1 MRLRRAVLRLA
12 ALGFGVALAAS
23 LMTGTAL
30 AQLKPSDKVPPIPA
44 NIRAAVDDQTR
55 PEKDRARD
63 VGRKPDQVFALAGL
77 KTGEKVIE
85 IGSFGQ
91 YDTNIIV
98 RAVGPK
104 GHVWMYDLPY
114 QRAKQEE
121 PTKAFNA
128 EHKNTEY
135 QIGKFDELTYPKN
148 INLVVIDMYYHDL
161 ALPSNGVDMTKFN
174 KLMFDALAK
183 GGRVL
188 IVDHNAEAGSGR
200 RDTQKIHRIGP
211 EVIEKE
217 MKDAGFKEIVS
228 SSIFANPGDDKTKMV
243 FAPGER
249 GSTDRSL
256 FVFQK

>member
-1 MRLRRAVLRLA
+1 MLARRAVICA
-12 ALGFGVALAAS
+12 AVAMLIA
-23 LMTGTAL
+23 GPAL
-30 AQLKPSDKVPPIPA
+30 AQVKPSDKVPPIPA
-44 NIRAAVDDQTR
+44 NIRAAVDDPGR

-63 VGRKPDQVFALAGL
+63 AGRKPAEVFALAGL
-77 KTGEKVIE
+77 KTGDKVIE

-91 YDTNIIV
+91 YDTNIMV
-98 RAVGPK
+98 RAIGPK
-104 GHVWMYDLPY
+104 GHIWMYDLPY

-128 EHKNTEY
+128 AHPNTEY
-135 QIGKFDELTYPKN
+135 QIGKFDELTYPKDV
-148 INLVVIDMYYHDL
+148 NLVVIDMYYHDL
-161 ALPSNGVDMTKFN
+161 ALPSNGVDMTRFN
-174 KLMFDALAK
+174 KLMYDALKK

-211 EVIEKE
+211 EVIEAE
-217 MKDAGFKEIVS
+217 MKAAGFKEIVNS
-228 SSIFANPGDDKTKMV
+228 TIFANPDDDKTKMV

>member
-1 MRLRRAVLRLA
+1 MLARRTAICA
-12 ALGFGVALAAS
+12 AFALLIAGS
-23 LMTGTAL
+23 AL
-30 AQLKPSDKVPPIPA
+30 AQATPSAKVPPIPA
-44 NIRAAVDDQTR
+44 NVRAAVDDPTR
-55 PEKDRARD
+55 PEKDRQRD
-63 VGRKPDQVFALAGL
+63 AGRKPDQVFALAGI
-77 KTGEKVIE
+77 KTGDKVIE

-98 RAVGPK
+98 RAIGAK

-121 PTKAFNA
+121 PTKAFNEA
-128 EHKNTEY
+128 HKNTEY
-135 QIGKFDELTYPKN
+135 QIGKFDELTYPKDV
-148 INLVVIDMYYHDL
+148 NLVVIDMYYHDL

-174 KLMFDALAK
+174 KLMFDTLKK

-211 EVIEKE
+211 EAIEQE
-217 MKDAGFKEIVS
+217 MKDAGFKEVVNS
-228 SSIFANPGDDKTKMV
+228 TIFANPADDKTKMV

-249 GSTDRSL
+249 GATDRSL

>member
-1 MRLRRAVLRLA
+1 MLARRTAICA
-12 ALGFGVALAAS
+12 AFAFLIAGSAFAQAA
-23 LMTGTAL
+23 
-30 AQLKPSDKVPPIPA
+30 PSNKVPPIPA
-44 NIRAAVDDQTR
+44 NVRAAVDDQTR

-63 VGRKPDQVFALAGL
+63 AGRKPDQVFALAGI
-77 KTGEKVIE
+77 KTGDKVIE

-98 RAVGPK
+98 RAIGPK
-104 GHVWMYDLPY
+104 GHVYMYDLPY

-121 PTKAFNA
+121 PTKTFNA
-128 EHKNTEY
+128 EHPNTEY
-135 QIGKFDELTYPKN
+135 QIGKFDELTYPKD

-174 KLMFDALAK
+174 KQMFDALKK

-211 EVIEKE
+211 EVIEAE
-217 MKDAGFKEIVS
+217 MKAAGFKEVVNS
-228 SSIFANPGDDKTKMV
+228 TIFANPDDDKTKMV

>member
-1 MRLRRAVLRLA
+1 MLARRTAICA
-12 ALGFGVALAAS
+12 AFAMLIAGS
-23 LMTGTAL
+23 AL
-30 AQLKPSDKVPPIPA
+30 AQATAIAKVPPIPA
-44 NIRAAVDDQTR
+44 NLRAAVDDPTR
-55 PEKDRARD
+55 PEKDRQRD
-63 VGRKPDQVFALAGL
+63 AGRKPDQVFALAGI
-77 KTGEKVIE
+77 KTGDKVIE

-98 RAVGPK
+98 RAIGPK

-121 PTKAFNA
+121 PTKAFNDA
-128 EHKNTEY
+128 HKNTEY
-135 QIGKFDELTYPKN
+135 QIGKFDELTYPKDV
-148 INLVVIDMYYHDL
+148 NLVVIDMYYHDL

-174 KLMFDALAK
+174 KLMFDALKK

-200 RDTQKIHRIGP
+200 RDTPKIHRIGP
-211 EVIEKE
+211 EVIEQE
-217 MKDAGFKEIVS
+217 MKDAGFKEVVNS
-228 SSIFANPGDDKTKMV
+228 TIFANPGDDKTKMV

-249 GSTDRSL
+249 GATDRSL